1 MRRTFAQELLKQAKE
16 NKAIFLIT
24 ADLGY
29 GMWNEFRDTLPNQFY
44 NIGAS
49 EQAGIGIAVGLALRG
64 KIPFIYSITP
74 FLLWRP
80 AETIRLY
87 LNHEKISAKL
97 IGSGRDKD
105 YKKDGISHDSTDVRE
120 LLRTWPN
127 IVQFWPEEKGEIPNV
142 VKELIDNKKPSFL
155 SLKRR

>member
-1 MRRTFAQELLKQAKE
+1 MRRTFARELLEKAKE
-16 NKAIFLIT
+16 NKDIFLIT

-29 GMWNEFRDTLPNQFY
+29 GMWDEFRDALPNQFY

-49 EQAGIGIAVGLALRG
+49 EQAGMGIAVGLALRG
-64 KIPFIYSITP
+64 KIPFVYSITP

-87 LNHEKISAKL
+87 LNHEKIPVKL

-120 LLRTWPN
+120 LLAAWSN
-127 IVQFWPEEKGEIPNV
+127 IVQFWPEDKEEIPNIV
-142 VKELIDNKKPSFL
+142 NELINNKKPSFL
-155 SLKRR
+155 SLRR